1 MGQNYPHYTTAAFVP
16 PCAFWGVAMSHV
28 MNTYARLPVAFARGE
43 GVWLWD
49 ANGKRYLD
57 ALAGIAVCGLGHSHP
72 KYVAALRD
80 QVGKLVHTSNL
91 YEIALQERL
100 ADRLAAIS
108 GMDNVFFCN
117 SGCEANEAAI
127 KLARLYGHGRN
138 IEAPAIVVMEKA
150 FHGRTMATLSATGS
164 RKVQAG
170 FEPLVAG
177 FVRVP
182 FDDLAAVK
190 RVAEANRSVVAVLV
204 ELLQGEGGVN
214 ICHDGYLRGLRE
226 ICDAHGWLLMLDEV
240 QSGMGRT
247 GKWFAFQHS
256 GVMPDVM
263 PLAKGLGNGMPIG
276 ACLAAGEAAHL
287 FKPGNHGSTFG
298 GNLLACAAGLA
309 TLDIIE
315 EERLMDN
322 AVRIGDFIRAE
333 LGRRL
338 GGRRGVKEIRGKGL
352 MIGIELEFPCGELV
366 QQALDRGCLIN
377 VTVDNVIRLLPPLV
391 FKREEAE
398 LLVTTLI
405 PLITGFLDRQSASQA
420 TAQPA

>member
-1 MGQNYPHYTTAAFVP
+1 MT
-16 PCAFWGVAMSHV
+16 HV
-28 MNTYARLPVAFARGE
+28 MNTYARLPVAFERGE
-43 GVWLWD
+43 GSWLWD

-57 ALAGIAVCGLGHSHP
+57 AMAGVAVCGLGHGHP
-72 KYVAALRD
+72 RYVAALLE

-91 YEIALQERL
+91 YQITLQEKL

-127 KLARLYGHGRN
+127 KLARLYGHKKN
-138 IEAPAIVVMEKA
+138 VEAPAIVVLEKA
-150 FHGRTMATLSATGS
+150 FHGRTIATLSATGS

-170 FEPLVAG
+170 FEPLLAG
-177 FVRVP
+177 FLRVP
-182 FDDLAAVK
+182 FDDLEAMR
-190 RVAEANRSVVAVLV
+190 RVAEANRSVVAILV

-214 ICHDGYLRGLRE
+214 VCHDGYLNGLRE

-256 GVMPDVM
+256 GVRPDVM
-263 PLAKGLGNGMPIG
+263 PLAKGLGNGIPIG
-276 ACLAAGEAAHL
+276 ACLAAGPAAEL

-298 GNLLACAAGLA
+298 GNPLACAAALA
-309 TLDIIE
+309 TLAIIE

-333 LGRRL
+333 LAKRI
-338 GGRRGVKEIRGKGL
+338 GGLKGVKEIRGKGL
-352 MIGIELEFPCGELV
+352 MIGIELEYACGELV
-366 QQALDRGCLIN
+366 HQALERGVLIN
-377 VTVDNVIRLLPPLV
+377 VTVDNVIRLLPPLN

-398 LLVTTLI
+398 LLLATLAPLVTE
-405 PLITGFLDRQSASQA
+405 FLDRQRAQQA
-420 TAQPA
+420 AAQPA